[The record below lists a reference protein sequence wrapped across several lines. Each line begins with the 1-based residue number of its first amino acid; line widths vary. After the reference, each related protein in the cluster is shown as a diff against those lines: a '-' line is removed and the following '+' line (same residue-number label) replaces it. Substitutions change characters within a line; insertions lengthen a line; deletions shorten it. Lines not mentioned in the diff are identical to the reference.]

1 MNFSSLPWPLSR
13 VEQQEKRQKKAKEKA
28 AEEEEEFG
36 LTSQLLDFVSEKIT
50 IDIFKSFHLQDDQV
64 GQSGRGASPLNHAN
78 EDLSEWQKRHAM
90 LLLSKSKEISQIR
103 YALCPRY
110 MKDNQFWRIYF
121 LLVKNYVAPYEMR
134 AMQKAKLEMD
144 MEKVNSSCKVLI
156 EVEMMESKLSYSPDA
171 PLHDN
176 GRSCRDGY

>member
-1 MNFSSLPWPLSR
+1 MRTRIL
-13 VEQQEKRQKKAKEKA
+13 A
-28 AEEEEEFG
+28 
-36 LTSQLLDFVSEKIT
+36 
-50 IDIFKSFHLQDDQV
+50 
-64 GQSGRGASPLNHAN
+64 SGRSATQCFFFSNPRRFHRS
-78 EDLSEWQKRHAM
+78 DM
-90 LLLSKSKEISQIR
+90 L
-103 YALCPRY
+103 LCPRY

-176 GRSCRDGY
+176 GRSCRGKDGY